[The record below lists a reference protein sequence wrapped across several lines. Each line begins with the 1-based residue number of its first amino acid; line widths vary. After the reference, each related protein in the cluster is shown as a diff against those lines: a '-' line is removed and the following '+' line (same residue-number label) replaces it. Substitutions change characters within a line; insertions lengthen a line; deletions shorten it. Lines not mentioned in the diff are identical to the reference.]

1 MHKTKIYFAF
11 FIFLFFSLTMVNA
24 QNAPEDELTFEEK
37 YERNI
42 KKSRINGV
50 YIPVDLED
58 AINEIKALSTQEALL
73 KFKAGE
79 EEVVSRKLHFG
90 IGRWM
95 IVNWNFYEGSRF
107 SHFLKE
113 LGIHHPDDQA
123 QFVIICLH
131 RHLNNKTLKIEELVS
146 DLQLYRLKLLE
157 EQQKQS
163 FVKEDTI
170 IRKKNN

>member
-11 FIFLFFSLTMVNA
+11 FIFLFFSLTMVDA